1 MEKII
6 SARHFN
12 LFEENKD
19 HVYQRLSEFEGRT
32 DLLTS
37 VRAVIDYNKHSN
49 TFHAEIVLHGNH
61 INIEADSEG
70 DELIAVFEKVYHKVD
85 KQLRK
90 HIDKMQDHKNMS
102 ISDLEMEFAENRE
115 LSEIE
120 IEEEVLDSY

>member
-1 MEKII
+1 M
-6 SARHFN
+6 
-12 LFEENKD
+12 
-19 HVYQRLSEFEGRT
+19 
-32 DLLTS
+32 
-37 VRAVIDYNKHSN
+37 
-49 TFHAEIVLHGNH
+49 LHGNH